1 MMSSAI
7 VTHDVE
13 SLALQSYSRKEK
25 SLGVLV
31 SNFLRLYNRD
41 DADQIGL
48 DDAAGQ
54 LGVERRRIYD
64 VVNILESIGI
74 VARRGKNMYSWK
86 GFGEVP
92 RSLNELKEEGMRE
105 RLGDSST
112 NNSDKISND
121 GEREEESFSFT
132 PDDQENSSSS
142 KIVPFS
148 DQRKEK
154 SLWLLS
160 QNFVK
165 MFLCSD
171 DDLITLDSAAKA
183 LLSDSQDPVHMRTKV
198 RRLYDIAN
206 VFSSMNLIEKTHIP
220 ETKKPAYR
228 WLGSDSIAEKGTS
241 LFNSDEPKKRVFGR
255 EITNLRAKRSKTDC
269 SSNCKQIGYKK
280 HDEENT
286 EQELKPVASKYVFG
300 PFSPTGG
307 AKRNDNVGK
316 GRLLEIESL
325 AASATYRP
333 QYCNQEITS
342 LFGHYTEAWKKW
354 FAELDRK

>member
-1 MMSSAI
+1 MSSSI
-7 VTHDVE
+7 VVSSQDAE
-13 SLALQSYSRKEK
+13 SLGLQIYSRKEK

-41 DADQIGL
+41 DVDLIGL

-74 VARRGKNMYSWK
+74 VARRGKNQYSWK
-86 GFGEVP
+86 GFGEIP
-92 RSLNELKEEGMRE
+92 RSLNELKEQGMRE

-112 NNSDKISND
+112 NNSDKVSND
-121 GEREEESFSFT
+121 GEREEPLILT

-142 KIVPFS
+142 KL
-148 DQRKEK
+148 DQKKEK

-183 LLSDSQDPVHMRTKV
+183 LLSDSQDSVHMRTKV

-206 VFSSMNLIEKTHIP
+206 VFASMNLIEKTHIP
-220 ETKKPAYR
+220 VTRKPAYR
-228 WLGSDSIAEKGTS
+228 WLGSKSIAEKGSS
-241 LFNSDEPKKRVFGR
+241 LFNSDEPKKRVFGT
-255 EITNLRAKRSKTDC
+255 EITNLRAKRNKTDC
-269 SSNCKQIGYKK
+269 SSIRKQIGYKK
-280 HDEENT
+280 HDQENK
-286 EQELKPVASKYVFG
+286 EQESKPAASKYVFG
-300 PFSPTGG
+300 PFSPTG
-307 AKRNDNVGK
+307 ASKTNNNNVGK
-316 GRLLEIESL
+316 GRLLEIEAL
-325 AASATYRP
+325 ASTYQP
-333 QYCNQEITS
+333 QYCNHEITG
-342 LFGHYTEAWKKW
+342 LLGHFTEAWKKW
-354 FAELDRK
+354 YAEVDRNK